1 MKSATSSAEFTGD
14 TILNELYINPYLYS
28 VEQFLRAE
36 EAGESG
42 VSIESTSSSVL
53 SLTMRGLSIPPQ
65 KLQRTNQMALTN
77 ISLRE
82 AEYLYPH
89 LFLHI

>member
-1 MKSATSSAEFTGD
+1 MKSDTSSAEFTGD
-14 TILNELYINPYLYS
+14 QILNELYINPYLYE

-36 EAGESG
+36 ETSPIG
-42 VSIESTSSSVL
+42 VSSSLSTNSFL

-77 ISLRE
+77 ISLKE

-89 LFLHI
+89 LFLYV

>member
-1 MKSATSSAEFTGD
+1 MKSGTEFTGD
-14 TILNELYINPYLYS
+14 TILNELYINPYLYG

-36 EAGESG
+36 E
-42 VSIESTSSSVL
+42 TSSIGVPSAFATNSVL

-77 ISLRE
+77 ISLTE

-89 LFLHI
+89 LFLYV

>member
-1 MKSATSSAEFTGD
+1 MKPNTSSTEFTGD
-14 TILNELYINPYLYS
+14 TILNELYINPYLYE

-36 EAGESG
+36 ETSPIRI
-42 VSIESTSSSVL
+42 SFKESTNSFL
-53 SLTMRGLSIPPQ
+53 SLTMRGLSIPPHRV
-65 KLQRTNQMALTN
+65 QRTNQMALTN

-82 AEYLYPH
+82 AEYLYTY